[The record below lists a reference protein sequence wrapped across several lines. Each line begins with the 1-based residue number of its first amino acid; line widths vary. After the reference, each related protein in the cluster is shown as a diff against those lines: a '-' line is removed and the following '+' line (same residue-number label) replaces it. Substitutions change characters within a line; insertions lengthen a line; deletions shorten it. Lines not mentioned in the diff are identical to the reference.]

1 MASSIHSL
9 IQAAHSACNYVS
21 VPERKVRAQKP
32 NRLTRLAG
40 GQAGQPAT
48 VASRNI
54 VNNRAACLHAL
65 SANSL
70 HVSASA
76 ELLGQTDVRSLS

>member
-1 MASSIHSL
+1 MQL
-9 IQAAHSACNYVS
+9 CK
-21 VPERKVRAQKP
+21 RTRAQGACTEAKP
-32 NRLTRLAG
+32 VNPLG

-48 VASRNI
+48 VASRI